1 LKKPSLA
8 WLFLRLVNLLVS
20 GTALGR
26 SAECWRLAC
35 GATIASIPTAL
46 ELFVNAPVVL
56 VLTTLPNSDAASVL
70 AQKVIDARLAA
81 CVTELGVVK
90 SRYWWN
96 GKVEA
101 AEELQLLFK
110 TSLARGDE
118 LARFIESNHPY
129 ETPEVV
135 SWQADA
141 SKAYGQWIIAET
153 QRSLNV

>member
-1 LKKPSLA
+1 M
-8 WLFLRLVNLLVS
+8 N
-20 GTALGR
+20 T
-26 SAECWRLAC
+26 
-35 GATIASIPTAL
+35 
-46 ELFVNAPVVL
+46 PVVL
-56 VLTTLPNSDAASVL
+56 VLTTLPNSNAASVL
-70 AQKVIDARLAA
+70 AQHVIEARLAA

-90 SRYWWN
+90 SRYRWN

-129 ETPEVV
+129 ETPEIV

-141 SKAYGQWIIAET
+141 SAAYGQWIIVET